1 MTTRPAWQ
9 AAALAA
15 AALMVQAGM
24 ARAETGTDVVLP
36 QVVVTATRSAL
47 ALSEAPAAVSL
58 VTQESI
64 ELRNVFRLGDAL
76 VEVPGLYLRGSAL
89 GESFPASGVGAL
101 TLRGIPRTPRT
112 LVLIDGQPLN
122 NALSGAVN
130 FTGIPMYDV
139 DRVEVVRGPFS
150 ALYGGHA
157 MGGVV
162 QVFTVAPVARA
173 VFVDVGAGG
182 GELPRQGYVAGVRD
196 RLDDGLAWS
205 LGAGYRR
212 SDGWDGSDLVA
223 KTPVAGTGAVPVT
236 GALPTSTPDGRAAWL
251 VGDKG
256 ARPWEQYNATLA
268 LRHETAG
275 GARLAGGL
283 AWSRYRVGATPPRSS
298 LRDAAGREVQQG
310 DVGFVSGAPVRL
322 VLVESDF
329 LTQTPSS
336 EEEWRAYARAEV
348 PLQPGV
354 VLHASVGWLDHAFRF
369 PQAGAGAGFDRGP
382 GEFFDQPNQRADA
395 DVHVRIA
402 PSPSVDVTAG
412 GSLNRNHL
420 DRSTWR
426 VSDWRDFDSRTALT
440 GVSDGTTWNAAAYV
454 DAQWLVLP
462 WLTLYGGARYD
473 RFTTSGR
480 IEQSTPPA
488 FAADY
493 PERSES
499 QLSPKLAAVVALGR
513 DATLRLSYGEG
524 FRAPTLLDL
533 YSRSVAPGASAGAP
547 VVTEPAPDL
556 SAERVRSLEL
566 GVDARLPTR
575 TRVAMSLFA
584 QRLSDLIYR
593 ERVTPVLNV
602 LANVG
607 AAKIDGVE
615 VEVAQPLLGDR
626 IRLHATA
633 THLFRYDITRNE
645 AVPASVGKRLTDV
658 PQSLYTASVEGR
670 WAGWSGSLAWRHAS
684 HVFGSG
690 DDLNRNTVQRVFGS
704 YDRYDAVSLKL
715 ARDVAPGVTASVAVD
730 NLLDAEYFQ
739 FYRQPGRS
747 VYFEVAVRR

>member
-1 MTTRPAWQ
+1 MTTRPAGK
-9 AAALAA
+9 AAA
-15 AALMVQAGM
+15 AALTVLAATAQAD
-24 ARAETGTDVVLP
+24 TGTEVVLP
-36 QVVVTATRSAL
+36 QVVVTATRSAM
-47 ALSEAPAAVSL
+47 ALSESPAAVSL

-64 ELRNVFRLGDAL
+64 DLRNVFRLGDAL
-76 VEVPGLYLRGSAL
+76 AEVPGLYLRGSAF

-122 NALSGAVN
+122 NALSGGVN

-139 DRVEVVRGPFS
+139 ARIEVVRGPFS

-162 QVFTVAPVARA
+162 QVFTTAPVARE

-182 GELPRQGYVAGVRD
+182 GELPRQGYTAGMRD
-196 RLDDGLAWS
+196 RQDHGLAWS

-212 SDGWDGSDLVA
+212 SDGWDGSDLVV
-223 KTPVAGTGAVPVT
+223 KTPVAGVGAVPVT
-236 GALPTSTPDGRAAWL
+236 GAVRTSTPDARTAWL

-256 ARPWEQYNATLA
+256 ARPWEQFNATLA

-283 AWSRYRVGATPPRSS
+283 AWSKYRVGATPPRSL
-298 LRDAAGREVQQG
+298 LRDGSGAEVMQG
-310 DVGFVSGAPVRL
+310 NVGFVVGEPVRL
-322 VLVESDF
+322 ALVEADS

-336 EEEWRAYARAEV
+336 EEEWRAYASAEV
-348 PLQPGV
+348 PVSAGV

-369 PQAGAGAGFDRGP
+369 PQAGATAGFERGP

-395 DVHVRIA
+395 DVHARIEL
-402 PSPSVDVTAG
+402 SPSFAATVG

-426 VSDWRDFDSRTALT
+426 VSDWRDYDSRTVQTSA
-440 GVSDGTTWNAAAYV
+440 SDGTTWNAAAYV
-454 DAQWLVLP
+454 DAQWFALR
-462 WLTLYGGARYD
+462 WLTLYAGARYD

-480 IEQSTPPA
+480 IEQSAPPA
-488 FAADY
+488 FVADY
-493 PERSES
+493 PERSEG

-556 SAERVRSLEL
+556 AAERVKSLEL

-593 ERVTPVLNV
+593 QRVTPVLNV
-602 LANVG
+602 VANAG
-607 AAKIDGVE
+607 EAKVDGIE
-615 VEVAQPLLGDR
+615 VEVSQPLFGDSV
-626 IRLHATA
+626 RLHGTA

-658 PQSLYTASVEGR
+658 PQALYTASVEGR
-670 WAGWSGSLAWRHAS
+670 WAGWSGSLAWRHAG

-704 YDRYDAVSLKL
+704 YDRYDTVSVKL
-715 ARDVAPGVTASVAVD
+715 ARDLAPGVTASVAVD
-730 NLLDAEYFQ
+730 NLLDAQYFQ

>member
-1 MTTRPAWQ
+1 MPTRPVQRVAV
-9 AAALAA
+9 LAA
-15 AALMVQAGM
+15 AVLTVHAAAAQ
-24 ARAETGTDVVLP
+24 AETGAEVVLP

-47 ALSEAPAAVSL
+47 ELSESPAAVSL

-76 VEVPGLYLRGSAL
+76 AEVPGLYLRGSAF
-89 GESFPASGVGAL
+89 GDSFPASGVGAL

-122 NALSGAVN
+122 NALSGGVN
-130 FTGIPMYDV
+130 FSGIPMYDV
-139 DRVEVVRGPFS
+139 SRIEVVRGPFS

-162 QVFTVAPVARA
+162 QVFTAAPVAREA
-173 VFVDVGAGG
+173 FVDVGAGG
-182 GELPRQGYVAGVRD
+182 GELPRQGYAAGMRD
-196 RLDDGLAWS
+196 RLEHGLAWS

-236 GALPTSTPDGRAAWL
+236 GAVSTSTPDGRAAWL

-256 ARPWEQYNATLA
+256 ARPWEQFNATLA
-268 LRHETAG
+268 LRHEAADGTRIAG
-275 GARLAGGL
+275 GV
-283 AWSRYRVGATPPRSS
+283 AWSKYRVGATPPRSL
-298 LRDAAGREVQQG
+298 LRDGSGGEVQQG
-310 DVGFVSGAPVRL
+310 DLGFLAGGPVRL
-322 VLVESDF
+322 VLLEADF

-348 PLQPGV
+348 PLWPGV
-354 VLHASVGWLDHAFRF
+354 VLNASLGWLDHAFRF
-369 PQAGAGAGFDRGP
+369 PQAGPAAGFEDGP
-382 GEFFDQPNQRADA
+382 GEFFDQPNQRGDL
-395 DVHVRIA
+395 DVHARIGL
-402 PSPSVDVTAG
+402 SPSLEVTAG

-420 DRSTWR
+420 DRATWR
-426 VSDWRDFDSRTALT
+426 VSDWRDFDSRTT
-440 GVSDGTTWNAAAYV
+440 QTSVSNGTTWNAAAYV
-454 DAQWLVLP
+454 DAQWFALP
-462 WLTLYGGARYD
+462 WLTLYAGARYD

-480 IEQSTPPA
+480 IEQRTPPA
-488 FAADY
+488 FVADY
-493 PERSES
+493 PDRSEG

-513 DATLRLSYGEG
+513 ATTLRLSYGEG

-556 SAERVRSLEL
+556 AAERVKSLEL
-566 GVDARLPTR
+566 GLDATLPMR

-593 ERVTPVLNV
+593 QRVTPVLNV
-602 LANVG
+602 LANAG
-607 AAKIDGVE
+607 AAKVDGIE
-615 VEVAQPLLGDR
+615 VEVAQPLLGDSV
-626 IRLHATA
+626 RLHATA
-633 THLFRYDITRNE
+633 THLFSYDITRND

-658 PQSLYTASVEGR
+658 SQALYTASIEGSR
-670 WAGWSGSLAWRHAS
+670 GGWSGSLAWRHAG

-690 DDLNRNTVQRVFGS
+690 DDQNRNTVQHVFGS

-715 ARDVAPGVTASVAVD
+715 ARELAPGVTASVAVD
-730 NLLDAEYFQ
+730 NLLDADYFQ

-747 VYFEVAVRR
+747 VYFEVVVRR